1 MKLIASARAVLAVV
15 FLLAAL
21 NGCAPHDKTIDV
33 TVAVDFGPADRLPL
47 ERKMAVSER
56 STVFDAL
63 RGAFYVATSG
73 R

>member
-1 MKLIASARAVLAVV
+1 MKIIAAVRAVLAVV

-21 NGCAPHDKTIDV
+21 HGCAPHDKTIDI
-33 TVAVDFGPADRLPL
+33 TVAVDFGPADRPPL
-47 ERKMAVSER
+47 EKKVAVSER
-56 STVFDAL
+56 GTVFDAL